1 MIRLKTN
8 VGNPGH
14 RLPAALL
21 IALGLHVALILG
33 LTARLDPPRP
43 PRPII
48 EVTLS
53 RYADRTAPLQADFLA
68 PEHQQGSGRALDRR
82 DPRTRQM
89 PMLAAETLA
98 QNGGASAAPAGA
110 PPTGTAIAPSRN
122 TPSGPSSAAATEAA
136 PSDRLTLDRLTREIA
151 NIEARIAA
159 EEEATASR
167 PRVKRLTSVSAR
179 SAVEAGYLSAWR
191 QRVERIGNANYP
203 AGNLDG
209 SLRMLVVIDFNGE
222 LVDVRLLKS
231 SGHLA
236 LDRAAL
242 RIVRMAAPF
251 PAFPVDMRR
260 HYDRLEIIRTWQF
273 SHGDARIE
281 S

>member
-1 MIRLKTN
+1 MTPLSAAAGR
-8 VGNPGH
+8 PPQ
-14 RLPAALL
+14 RMPAALL
-21 IALGLHVALILG
+21 IALALHVALILG
-33 LTARLDPPRP
+33 LTAAVDSPRTPRP
-43 PRPII
+43 VL

-53 RYADRTAPLQADFLA
+53 RYADRTAPRQADFLA
-68 PEHQQGSGRALDRR
+68 PAHQQGSGRAPERR
-82 DPRTRQM
+82 DTRTRQT
-89 PMLAAETLA
+89 PALVAETLA
-98 QNGGASAAPAGA
+98 PTEVEPALPSGR
-110 PPTGTAIAPSRN
+110 TAITTTNAPSRN
-122 TPSGPSSAAATEAA
+122 APTGTVSAEAA
-136 PSDRLTLDRLTREIA
+136 NTAPPSRLTLDRLTREIA
-151 NIEARIAA
+151 SIEARIAA
-159 EEEATASR
+159 EEEASASR

-179 SAVEAGYLSAWR
+179 SAVEAGYLNAWR

-203 AGNLDG
+203 PGNLDG
-209 SLRMLVVIDFNGE
+209 SLRMLVVINFNGDLIE
-222 LVDVRLLKS
+222 VRLLKS

-242 RIVRMAAPF
+242 RIVRMATPF

>member
-1 MIRLKTN
+1 MIGLNTDA
-8 VGNPGH
+8 GTPPH

-33 LTARLDPPRP
+33 LTTALDAPRAPRP
-43 PRPII
+43 VI

-53 RYADRTAPLQADFLA
+53 RYADRTAPRQADFLA
-68 PEHQQGSGRALDRR
+68 PEHQQGSGRAPDRR
-82 DPRTRQM
+82 DTRTRQT
-89 PMLAAETLA
+89 PLLAAETIA
-98 QNGGASAAPAGA
+98 PTGGASTEPSSA
-110 PPTGTAIAPSRN
+110 PPTATAIEPGRDAPTGRL
-122 TPSGPSSAAATEAA
+122 SAAATETA
-136 PSDRLTLDRLTREIA
+136 PSSRLTLDRLTREIA
-151 NIEARIAA
+151 SIEARIAA

-179 SAVEAGYLSAWR
+179 SAVEAGYLNAWR

-209 SLRMLVVIDFNGE
+209 SLRMLVVINFNGD
-222 LVDVRLLKS
+222 LVEVRLLKS

-242 RIVRMAAPF
+242 RIVRIAAPF

>member
-1 MIRLKTN
+1 MIGLNTDA
-8 VGNPGH
+8 GTPPH

-33 LTARLDPPRP
+33 LTTALDAPRAPRP
-43 PRPII
+43 VI

-53 RYADRTAPLQADFLA
+53 RYADRTAPRQADFLA
-68 PEHQQGSGRALDRR
+68 PEHQQGSGRAPDRR
-82 DPRTRQM
+82 DTRTRQT
-89 PMLAAETLA
+89 PLLAAETIA
-98 QNGGASAAPAGA
+98 PTGGASAEPSST
-110 PPTGTAIAPSRN
+110 PPTATAILPGRDAPTGRL
-122 TPSGPSSAAATEAA
+122 SAAATETA
-136 PSDRLTLDRLTREIA
+136 PSSRLTLDRLTREIA
-151 NIEARIAA
+151 SIEARIAA

-179 SAVEAGYLSAWR
+179 SAVEAGYLNAWR

-209 SLRMLVVIDFNGE
+209 SLRMLVVINFNGD
-222 LVDVRLLKS
+222 LVEVRLLKS

-242 RIVRMAAPF
+242 RIVRIAAPF